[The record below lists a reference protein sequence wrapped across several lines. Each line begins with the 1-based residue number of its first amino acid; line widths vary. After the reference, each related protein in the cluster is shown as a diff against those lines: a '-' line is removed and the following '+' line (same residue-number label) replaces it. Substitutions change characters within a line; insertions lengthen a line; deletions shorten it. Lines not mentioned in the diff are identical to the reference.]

1 VIRAFAGAV
10 RAQIQMTSHN
20 LGGDLFNLIVVPFFA
35 LTFLAI
41 VRQSGRTALIG
52 YALMAPVL
60 ITLWQMSLFVAS
72 DLVNRDKFLGVLEA
86 VVATPAPFALVVA
99 ARVGTV
105 TAFGLVGFAESWLV
119 ALAVFHVAIPIRH
132 PEVLVPA
139 LVAAAF
145 AASGTALL
153 FSAVFALR
161 ESSTVFMNS
170 ITFPFY
176 LLGGV
181 FVPVTYLPSWVQ
193 PITRVVFLS
202 WSADLLRD
210 SLRVGPTADV
220 PLRLGVVLLLGAGA
234 LAAGWVLLHRMIDHL
249 RHEGTL
255 GLR

>member
-1 VIRAFAGAV
+1 VIRAFVGAV
-10 RAQIQMTSHN
+10 RAQFQMTSHD
-20 LGGDLFNLIVVPFFA
+20 LGGQLFNLIVVPFFA

-41 VRQSGRTALIG
+41 IKQSGRVELLG

-60 ITLWQMSLFVAS
+60 ITLWQMALFVAGGLINA
-72 DLVNRDKFLGVLEA
+72 DRFLGVLEA
-86 VVATPAPFALVVA
+86 VVAAPAPFALVMG

-105 TAFGLVGFAESWLV
+105 TAFGLLGFAESWLV
-119 ALAVFHVAIPIRH
+119 ALLVFHIAIPVRH

-139 LVAAAF
+139 LLASAF

-161 ESSTVFMNS
+161 ESANVFQNS
-170 ITFPFY
+170 ISFPFY

-181 FVPVTYLPSWVQ
+181 MVPVAYLPAWLHPLSSL
-193 PITRVVFLS
+193 VFLS

-210 SLRVGPTADV
+210 SLGRGTPVDV
-220 PLRLGVVLLLGAGA
+220 PFRLGMVLLLGVAGF
-234 LAAGWVLLHRMIDHL
+234 AAGWVALHRMIDSL
-249 RHEGTL
+249 RRDGTL